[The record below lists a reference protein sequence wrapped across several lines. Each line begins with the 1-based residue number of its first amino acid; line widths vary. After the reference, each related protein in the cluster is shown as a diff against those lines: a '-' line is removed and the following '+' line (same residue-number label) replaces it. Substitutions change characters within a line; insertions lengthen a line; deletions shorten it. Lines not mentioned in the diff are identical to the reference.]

1 MPVEKLDRRSAVPLY
16 FQLQEAL
23 REEIELGTWC
33 PGEEFPSETQLCD
46 DYEVSRTV
54 VRQALSI
61 LEQDGQIQRSRGRRS
76 TVAPPKAESRAG
88 GVSRLLAMHR
98 SDARVVVLSVSNQQA
113 SRRIRDQLHL
123 PPGATVVRLMS
134 LLELGGGP
142 LALFDSWLPV
152 KAAESLTGILPSR
165 LPAAVS
171 EDFLLGIRLSG
182 TRVSIE
188 TSFCS
193 RWEADRLQIP
203 YRGPV
208 FVTSAVETRATESGD
223 VPVEVARGVYR
234 ADRVQFTLELAGAEP
249 QAQARWQL
257 TPS

>member
-23 REEIELGTWC
+23 REELELGTWR

-46 DYEVSRTV
+46 DYQVSRTV

-88 GVSRLLAMHR
+88 GVSRLLALPR
-98 SDARVVVLSVSNQQA
+98 SEAGVVVLSLSYQQA
-113 SRRIRDQLHL
+113 SRRICDQLWL
-123 PPGATVVRLMS
+123 SPGATVVRMMS

-152 KAAESLTGILPSR
+152 NAAESLTDILPSH
-165 LPAAVS
+165 LPAAVP
-171 EDFLLGIRLSG
+171 EDFLLEVRLAG

-188 TSFCS
+188 TSSCS

-208 FVTSAVETRATESGD
+208 FVTSAVETRTSQSGD

-234 ADRVQFTLELAGAEP
+234 ADRVQFTLEFAGAES

-257 TPS
+257 TPA